1 MALNDRSY
9 KIWPQIRIL
18 SSMKH
23 WDLGMGCYCFYC
35 IILAIKYMLILTQNC
50 AHVWICPRQLF
61 VIVCCCL
68 WFLLRMVVWCCF
80 QTVESITPTL
90 NEISN
95 NVLYHEHKSTF
106 GNDTAQTI
114 SCSPESS
121 MMKENVAP
129 VWFKVWLRWQ
139 IFLRGALWWELNC
152 LNLRKKI
159 KGSDESC
166 H

>member
-1 MALNDRSY
+1 MRLIYWLFFFAVCSKWLE
-9 KIWPQIRIL
+9 IMVPFITI
-18 SSMKH
+18 
-23 WDLGMGCYCFYC
+23 GV
-35 IILAIKYMLILTQNC
+35 IKF
-50 AHVWICPRQLF
+50 VICPRQLF